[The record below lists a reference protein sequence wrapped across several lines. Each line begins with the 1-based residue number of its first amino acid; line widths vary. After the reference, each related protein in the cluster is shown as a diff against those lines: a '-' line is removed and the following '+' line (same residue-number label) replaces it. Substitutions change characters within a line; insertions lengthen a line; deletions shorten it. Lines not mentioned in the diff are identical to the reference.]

1 MTRHQPSDEE
11 IRLARKGR
19 RAALVVA
26 GTMVLWVLVQ
36 LAGANFGLPVR
47 LAFLFDFAAIA
58 AFVWALVVTY
68 QLWQA
73 RGSSRPPNGG

>member
-1 MTRHQPSDEE
+1 MIRHQPSDEE
-11 IRLARKGR
+11 RRLARKGR
-19 RAALVVA
+19 MVALVVA
-26 GTMVLWVLVQ
+26 GTMLLWFAVQ
-36 LAGANFGLPVR
+36 LAGSALGMPVR